1 MLLCCVGEEVLNPQR
16 SIPLSIVLSLL
27 IVFCAYVG
35 ISTVLTLMVPYYMLD
50 VGAPLPRAF
59 ASVGWKWSVYP
70 LAIGATCALSSR

>member
-1 MLLCCVGEEVLNPQR
+1 MDPQR
-16 SIPLSIVLSLL
+16 SIPRSIVISLL

-35 ISTVLTLMVPYYMLD
+35 ISTVLTLMIPYYMLN

-59 ASVGWKWSVYP
+59 DSIGWNWSLYP